1 MWILRETTVTSE
13 DAGLRGDRRIFA
25 SARVLREEEI
35 AVDLLDRLTV
45 MGICPLGAAD
55 KAPAF
60 AEKRVRHPAE
70 NGNNGASAA
79 KNALDASIAG
89 VP

>member
-60 AEKRVRHPAE
+60 VEKRVWQATPNEEDHAAQVMAE
-70 NGNNGASAA
+70 AIA
-79 KNALDASIAG
+79 KART
-89 VP
+89 